1 MLDDFDIEP
10 RTRGRAGLPLI
21 AEVVREL
28 GPADFALLAS
38 ERGIKPP
45 PLVRLNDRHH
55 SLARC
60 LAKGMAPAEASAVT
74 GYDPSR
80 ISILQRD
87 PAFKELVEHY
97 RKVENALFAEFTERA
112 TNLSLT
118 AMNKLQE
125 LLEDDDAPVSVG
137 TALEIAKFAADRTG
151 HAPVN
156 KSMNV
161 NINADLGARMEA
173 AKRRLDN
180 AG

>member
-1 MLDDFDIEP
+1 M
-10 RTRGRAGLPLI
+10 
-21 AEVVREL
+21 
-28 GPADFALLAS
+28 
-38 ERGIKPP
+38 
-45 PLVRLNDRHH
+45 
-55 SLARC
+55 
-60 LAKGMAPAEASAVT
+60 
-74 GYDPSR
+74 
-80 ISILQRD
+80 
-87 PAFKELVEHY
+87 EHY